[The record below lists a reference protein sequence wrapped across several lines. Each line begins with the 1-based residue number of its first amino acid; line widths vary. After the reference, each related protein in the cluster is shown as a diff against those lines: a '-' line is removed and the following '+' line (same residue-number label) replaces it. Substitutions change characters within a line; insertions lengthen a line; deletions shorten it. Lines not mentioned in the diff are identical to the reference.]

1 MDAIIELIFLP
12 LYGKANHKELAEDV
26 LAYEVELCR
35 ANKMSEL
42 ILAATLI
49 MSNKILDNETLNK
62 IWKEIKMIDIFAFAH
77 EKGEKEGEKKG
88 IKNALFT
95 ILESSIGKIPENIAD
110 KVNTIVHESTLLDL
124 LKIAPRCKGF
134 GEFERALA

>member
-1 MDAIIELIFLP
+1 
-12 LYGKANHKELAEDV
+12 
-26 LAYEVELCR
+26 
-35 ANKMSEL
+35 MSEL

-62 IWKEIKMIDIFAFAH
+62 IWKEVKMIDIFAFAH
-77 EKGEKEGEKKG
+77 EKGITTG
-88 IKNALFT
+88 IKNSIFT
-95 ILESSIGKIPENIAD
+95 ILESTIGKIPENIAD
-110 KVNTIVHESTLLDL
+110 KVNTIAHESTLLDL